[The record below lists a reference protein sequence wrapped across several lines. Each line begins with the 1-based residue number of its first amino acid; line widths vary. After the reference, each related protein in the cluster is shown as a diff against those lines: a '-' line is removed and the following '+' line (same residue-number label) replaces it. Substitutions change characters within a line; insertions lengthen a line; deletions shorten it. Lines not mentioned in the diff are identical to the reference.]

1 MPLTRVT
8 NTAILAKY
16 SLWVWDTSHSTKKHA
31 YGNKKQHTEVKN
43 LNKNN
48 TMVIGVAGGTGS
60 GKTTLARHIA
70 NAFGDRVAVITHDS
84 YYRAQDDKTLDERAL
99 QNYDHPDAFETDLL
113 RQHLKML
120 TSGQAVDVPIYD
132 YTIHNR
138 SSATVRVEPKT
149 VIVLEGILLFS
160 DKKLRDAMDLK
171 IFVDTDADERI
182 LRRIMRDT
190 EERGRTLESV
200 IKQYLTTVK
209 PMHDAFVEPYKRYAD
224 IIVPGGGDNPAA
236 LDMIITRIHKQLS

>member
-1 MPLTRVT
+1 M
-8 NTAILAKY
+8 
-16 SLWVWDTSHSTKKHA
+16 
-31 YGNKKQHTEVKN
+31 
-43 LNKNN
+43 NN
-48 TMVIGVAGGTGS
+48 DNIMIIGVAGGTGS

-84 YYRAQDDKTLDERAL
+84 YYRAQNDKSIEERAL

-113 RQHLKML
+113 CRHLEML
-120 TSGQAVDVPIYD
+120 ANGKAVDVPVYD

-138 SSATVRVEPKT
+138 ADATVRVEPKP

-160 DKKLRDAMDLK
+160 DEELRNKMDLK

-190 EERGRTLESV
+190 AERGRTLESV

-209 PMHDAFVEPYKRYAD
+209 PMHDAFVEPFKRYAD
-224 IIVPGGGDNPAA
+224 VIVPGGGDNPAA
-236 LDMIITRIHKQLS
+236 LDMIITRIHKQLA

>member
-1 MPLTRVT
+1 MV
-8 NTAILAKY
+8 AKNVIRR
-16 SLWVWDTSHSTKKHA
+16 SKIV
-31 YGNKKQHTEVKN
+31 
-43 LNKNN
+43 NN
-48 TMVIGVAGGTGS
+48 DNIMIIGVAGGTGS

-84 YYRAQDDKTLDERAL
+84 YYRAQNDKSIEERAL

-113 RQHLKML
+113 CRHLEML
-120 TSGQAVDVPIYD
+120 ANGRAVDVPVYD

-138 SSATVRVEPKT
+138 ADATVRVEPKP

-160 DKKLRDAMDLK
+160 DEELRNKMDLK

-190 EERGRTLESV
+190 AERGRTLESV

-209 PMHDAFVEPYKRYAD
+209 PMHDAFVEPFKRYAD
-224 IIVPGGGDNPAA
+224 VIVPGGGDNPAA
-236 LDMIITRIHKQLS
+236 LDMIITRIHKQLA

>member
-1 MPLTRVT
+1 MIQGKAQE
-8 NTAILAKY
+8 NTY
-16 SLWVWDTSHSTKKHA
+16 TVTKKR
-31 YGNKKQHTEVKN
+31 HTEVKI
-43 LNKNN
+43 LNKSN

-70 NAFGDRVAVITHDS
+70 NAFGNQVAVITHDS
-84 YYRAQDDKTLDERAL
+84 YYRAQDDKTIEERVL

-113 RQHLKML
+113 CRHLEML
-120 TSGQAVDVPIYD
+120 TSGQAVDVPVYD
-132 YTIHNR
+132 YTVHNR
-138 SSATVRVEPKT
+138 ASATVRVEPKS

-160 DKKLRDAMDLK
+160 DEKLRDAMDLK